1 MTAKSEL
8 SELLSDAPVVERLSE
23 EECAR
28 LVEQVRAVRKSR
40 LRAMFA
46 AIDEA
51 LGHLPRLVRVP
62 AKKILLG

>member
-8 SELLSDAPVVERLSE
+8 SELLSDAPVVEGLSE